1 MNPNVSTALLWGGFA
16 LILLG
21 FAGCV
26 ASGGMALTGA
36 MEPSV
41 YPTSIRVGAVFLQ
54 MPFLVMLVG
63 FAAVVVGA
71 IGKAVSAFESRN
83 NNDQSASQPPTPRSQ
98 PVARASTSKPR
109 PMAGSLSS
117 RGRVRYPDGVED
129 VTVVHNGSNVEVSW
143 AASERATSYRVVYR
157 TSDEASWT
165 NAATNHVGTTYIFTE
180 ADEGATYTFAVIA
193 MNKFGQSGWTVSV
206 PASR

>member
-54 MPFLVMLVG
+54 MSFLVMLVG

-83 NNDQSASQPPTPRSQ
+83 NNDQSASHRPPDPNQ
-98 PVARASTSKPR
+98 
-109 PMAGSLSS
+109 
-117 RGRVRYPDGVED
+117 
-129 VTVVHNGSNVEVSW
+129 
-143 AASERATSYRVVYR
+143 
-157 TSDEASWT
+157 
-165 NAATNHVGTTYIFTE
+165 
-180 ADEGATYTFAVIA
+180 
-193 MNKFGQSGWTVSV
+193 
-206 PASR
+206 